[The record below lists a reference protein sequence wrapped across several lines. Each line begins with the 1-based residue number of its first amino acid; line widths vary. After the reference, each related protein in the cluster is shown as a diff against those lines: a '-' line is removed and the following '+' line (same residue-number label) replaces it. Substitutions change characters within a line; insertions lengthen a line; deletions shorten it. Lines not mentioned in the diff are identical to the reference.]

1 MEGELCQSVLGR
13 LVRWGVAEFRA
24 PAFSDCGEQSASH
37 LFFAQTIDA
46 NHLVTRSLT
55 VFQDDCALG
64 NAQFFRQKPAQ
75 GSVRLSFNRWG
86 SQLDLDRIAMFSQ
99 HLIDLRVWNDVNSNS
114 RHCAIDILVF
124 ISQLTR
130 EPKSRHRKY
139 AYGHHQTNNR
149 HIIAYRSQHSF

>member
-1 MEGELCQSVLGR
+1 MLNFSAKNLRKAV
-13 LVRWGVAEFRA
+13 VRV
-24 PAFSDCGEQSASH
+24 
-37 LFFAQTIDA
+37 
-46 NHLVTRSLT
+46 
-55 VFQDDCALG
+55 
-64 NAQFFRQKPAQ
+64 
-75 GSVRLSFNRWG
+75 SFNRWG